1 MSYNIFVNTNIKAP
15 PYQQIGELFEAVG
28 SPVRIQILL
37 AIGSGEACVCHLESL
52 LGLRQAYISQQLMDL
67 REKSIIAS
75 RREGKFI
82 YHRLE
87 KLEVLDLVRLAARSL
102 GIQENEL
109 AVKEHSSCECPK
121 CKQEG

>member
-1 MSYNIFVNTNIKAP
+1 MKISP
-15 PYQQIGELFEAVG
+15 HQRIGEFFEALG

-37 AIGSGEACVCHLESL
+37 AIGMGEVCVCHLESL

-67 REKSIIAS
+67 REKGIIAS

-82 YHRLE
+82 YYRLE
-87 KLEVLDLVRLAARSL
+87 KPDVLDLVRLSARAMD
-102 GIQENEL
+102 IPENEL
-109 AVKEHSSCECPK
+109 TILGQSSCECPK